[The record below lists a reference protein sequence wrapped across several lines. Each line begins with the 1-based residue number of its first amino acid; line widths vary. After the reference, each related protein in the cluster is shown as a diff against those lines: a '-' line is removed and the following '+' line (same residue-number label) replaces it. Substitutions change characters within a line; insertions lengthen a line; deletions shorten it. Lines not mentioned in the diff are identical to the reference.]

1 MSKPRLSTFPNSK
14 VETKGIGIETNLKLY
29 DFLDPILQEFISGFG
44 YSLKHRKF
52 GFIPLHNRN
61 IVQQYNR
68 NSKLAEG
75 FNFFV

>member
-29 DFLDPILQEFISGFG
+29 DFFDPILQEFVFGFG

-52 GFIPLHNRN
+52 GFIPLQNRTV
-61 IVQQYNR
+61 VQQPSSIYVE
-68 NSKLAEG
+68 LATT
-75 FNFFV
+75 V